1 MVPFIILGLGRCSED
16 PVLFQTCCRRQQN
29 VVRSDKPRFVTFF
42 SETLESLLPVPKCM
56 YLGAWILVVPF
67 EIEVVRA
74 LWPSSYTFA
83 NTVFASARHRPTT
96 TYLVHVLYYL

>member
-1 MVPFIILGLGRCSED
+1 M
-16 PVLFQTCCRRQQN
+16 LFQTCCRRQQN
-29 VVRSDKPRFVTFF
+29 VVRSDESRFVTFF